1 MDGFA
6 GEGAACPT
14 PLPCAAGEG
23 NCTAA
28 TKAARPDP
36 VTDTALCNSGLS
48 AKNPC
53 VPAALAGGLLCL
65 AVVAAVAKKGCSK
78 QPRGGASTLLGEQTA
93 GTMEIQLENVEN
105 PTNAVDA
112 VGARKPAE

>member
-28 TKAARPDP
+28 TTAARPDP
-36 VTDTALCNSGLS
+36 ATDTALCNSGLS